1 MVAHRLAAVK
11 NHDIITI
18 IKISEIISLG
28 SNDELSKS
36 NLK

>member
-11 NHDIITI
+11 NHDIITT

-28 SNDELSKS
+28 SYDELSKS